1 MSTID
6 DFHTVLAIRCSE
18 LSHLDVTLGAPQMV
32 EIGSLSFGESPRSQ
46 GENVEHTALL
56 MECEARLP
64 PILVHRPSMQIIDG
78 FHRVRAAQ
86 AKGENMI
93 EAILLDGSTESAFVT
108 AVAVNLGNGLPLSME
123 DRRRAAARIVQF
135 HPHWSDRAIARLVG
149 LSAKTIKMI
158 RCTSDEV
165 PKLDSRTGRDG
176 RVRPVDAAAGRL
188 AAAEYLTAHPQSS
201 LRTVAKHA
209 GISPNTVR
217 DVRNRMLR
225 GDDPTKCSS
234 RRAVTSSAAIP
245 ARHAVASTPPSPPP
259 APPRISETSCTE
271 VRPLVASLSRDPA
284 IRMTDAGREL
294 LRWLHLHMVEDV
306 DVAALLAAV
315 PGHRQSQ
322 LAEIAARCAVNWS
335 VIANK
340 MSPTSSS
347 ARKQRAIPSST
358 IRHGQ

>member
-6 DFHTVLAIRCSE
+6 DFHTMLPIRYSE
-18 LSHLDVTLGAPQMV
+18 LSDLNVALGAPQMV
-32 EIGSLSFGESPRSQ
+32 AIRSLSFGESPRSQ

-56 MECEARLP
+56 MECEGSLP

-86 AKGENMI
+86 AKGENVI
-93 EAILLDGSTESAFVT
+93 EAVLLDGSTESAFVT

-123 DRRRAAARIVQF
+123 DRRRAAARIVHS

-149 LSAKTIKMI
+149 LSAKTIKTI

-165 PKLDSRTGRDG
+165 LTLDSRTGRDG

-201 LRTVAKHA
+201 LRTVAKYA

-225 GDDPTKCSS
+225 GDDPTRCSTQTMTS
-234 RRAVTSSAAIP
+234 STPSPARRAV
-245 ARHAVASTPPSPPP
+245 PSNPVPPPP
-259 APPRISETSCTE
+259 APPRIAETSCTE

-284 IRMTDAGREL
+284 IRMTEAGREL

-340 MSPTSSS
+340 MSPPSS
-347 ARKQRAIPSST
+347 AVRKPRAVPSGTS
-358 IRHGQ
+358 